1 MKLFSYLSLIMG
13 MFLMILEVFYKING
27 TLGYIITTSGVLL
40 ILFGVLSNKKL
51 REFFINLII
60 NLF

>member
-13 MFLMILEVFYKING
+13 MFLMILEVLYKING
-27 TLGYIITTSGVLL
+27 TFGYIITTSGVLL

-60 NLF
+60 NFI

>member
-27 TLGYIITTSGVLL
+27 TFGYIITTSGVLL

-60 NLF
+60 NFI